1 MESSITSPPVRVPVS
16 LQVACQAPEE
26 CSDQEGGVYL
36 RGGSDSRLVVGQ
48 GCEAH
53 KVAASQDE
61 EYCGSVG
68 LLSTAWLASPN
79 QPLILILRG
88 MFDNR
93 DVAVKRILPECF
105 SFADREVQLLRES
118 DEHPNV
124 IRYFCTE
131 RDRQFQ
137 YIAIE
142 LCAATLQ
149 EVGAPEA
156 ALPSPLQPP
165 SSQPW
170 WLEGLQFLPLLL
182 LHIHFIEVTTQCTPL
197 NEHCGAF
204 DRGTCPFDHKP
215 SKWRAF

>member
-1 MESSITSPPVRVPVS
+1 MERKARLCTGEWIESSVTSPHVRVPAG
-16 LQVACQAPEE
+16 LQLPCQALGVPQGH
-26 CSDQEGGVYL
+26 SGGRDGGL
-36 RGGSDSRLVVGQ
+36 HIQGGSGGHLVVSQ
-48 GCEAH
+48 GCEAPG
-53 KVAASQDE
+53 VAAASRE
-61 EYCGSVG
+61 KEHCGSVG
-68 LLSTAWLASPN
+68 LSSP
-79 QPLILILRG
+79 QPGSPLQPVILVLRG

-149 EVGAPEA
+149 EVGARG
-156 ALPSPLQPP
+156 ALPSALQPP
-165 SSQPW
+165 CSQQR
-170 WLEGLQFLPLLL
+170 LEGL
-182 LHIHFIEVTTQCTPL
+182 
-197 NEHCGAF
+197 
-204 DRGTCPFDHKP
+204 
-215 SKWRAF
+215 